1 MLGSLTPS
9 GAAPEGTSMTISSLI
24 DSWIFLQEVEGDGE
38 VNRALVI
45 RKSRGMAHSNKVREF
60 KITDDGIEICDI
72 LYGTTGVLTGRPRQ
86 MLMAKNKAM
95 LLQTEVDSL

>member
-9 GAAPEGTSMTISSLI
+9 GAAPEGTSVAISSLI
-24 DSWIFLQEVEGDGE
+24 DSWILLQEIEGDGE

-60 KITDDGIEICDI
+60 KITDAGVEICDI

-86 MLMAKNKAM
+86 MM
-95 LLQTEVDSL
+95 LASHQSLALQSEVDSR

>member
-1 MLGSLTPS
+1 MG
-9 GAAPEGTSMTISSLI
+9 
-24 DSWIFLQEVEGDGE
+24 
-38 VNRALVI
+38 
-45 RKSRGMAHSNKVREF
+45 HSNKVREF